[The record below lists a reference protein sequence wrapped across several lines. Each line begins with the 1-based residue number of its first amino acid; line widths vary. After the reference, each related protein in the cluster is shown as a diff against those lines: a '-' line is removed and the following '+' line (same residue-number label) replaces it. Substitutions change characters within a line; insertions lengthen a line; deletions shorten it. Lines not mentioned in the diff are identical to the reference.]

1 MTLEKEEKFINILLL
16 FYVLSSLNFIFYKYS
31 VVINIFFIFIEICFV
46 IKAIREK
53 IIIPKKT
60 MILFYFFC
68 IHIVIAWAMSNYRAE
83 SMFSSIQFI
92 ILNIFTVFILVH
104 TKKDYSDKILCFF
117 VGYALVLV
125 IYSLVMKTLFPQLVA
140 TKWGIKGNVCKILGV
155 EIIQLVYGMPG
166 EYGYASITNNPN
178 SFGFICS
185 VALSVYNSK
194 FYKMNLKSHRKS
206 IMKKIIV
213 NCLLCLG
220 VILSHSRGA
229 FIIVFI
235 MFYFQFI
242 VSKIFKK
249 RKDNLEFIIINLVFI
264 CCILLLILLKSNII
278 NNFLMSISD
287 LNGRAEIWTALKETA
302 SSEKILIGEGYGTIS
317 KIITTNILGNMNS
330 FASYS
335 AFNVYISVFVELGV
349 IGLGFLV
356 IWIVYTINLC
366 INNIKLLMLN
376 DKKLLEREITI
387 LSFIIA
393 IYIISIVENK
403 IMSSTYFNLIWI
415 TLTIGIIKRNLV
427 YSKINWNRG

>member
-1 MTLEKEEKFINILLL
+1 
-16 FYVLSSLNFIFYKYS
+16 
-31 VVINIFFIFIEICFV
+31 
-46 IKAIREK
+46 
-53 IIIPKKT
+53 
-60 MILFYFFC
+60 
-68 IHIVIAWAMSNYRAE
+68 
-83 SMFSSIQFI
+83 
-92 ILNIFTVFILVH
+92 
-104 TKKDYSDKILCFF
+104 
-117 VGYALVLV
+117 
-125 IYSLVMKTLFPQLVA
+125 
-140 TKWGIKGNVCKILGV
+140 
-155 EIIQLVYGMPG
+155 
-166 EYGYASITNNPN
+166 
-178 SFGFICS
+178 
-185 VALSVYNSK
+185 
-194 FYKMNLKSHRKS
+194 
-206 IMKKIIV
+206 
-213 NCLLCLG
+213 
-220 VILSHSRGA
+220 
-229 FIIVFI
+229 
-235 MFYFQFI
+235 
-242 VSKIFKK
+242 
-249 RKDNLEFIIINLVFI
+249 
-264 CCILLLILLKSNII
+264 
-278 NNFLMSISD
+278 MSISD